1 MAGLVVLGRS
11 TPWAAG
17 VSMWGSNAWGVG
29 PALRAQSRA
38 VGAQLQMGQPEGS
51 AGVGGSNTAPQVGGS
66 SPFPPQQAHR
76 QPCGDPTAP
85 PHRFEATRFSPDGAA
100 QRTAVPTAVL
110 IAALTAASLIS
121 PQPPFV
127 RSAGREEHPIMT
139 AFAGEEM
146 STSLF

>member
-1 MAGLVVLGRS
+1 MVMGGYGTPRRGLGVKRGGGGLPCTMGGLVVLGRS

-66 SPFPPQQAHR
+66 SSSPPSRHT
-76 QPCGDPTAP
+76 D
-85 PHRFEATRFSPDGAA
+85 SPAGTL
-100 QRTAVPTAVL
+100 QLLL
-110 IAALTAASLIS
+110 IALKPRGSLQMVLLKEQQC
-121 PQPPFV
+121 P
-127 RSAGREEHPIMT
+127 
-139 AFAGEEM
+139 
-146 STSLF
+146 LLC